1 MLRLRVAYSRSER
14 ALARSLSAVRRIAN
28 CCAQAANAKCTSCS
42 QLVAMCSF
50 AAFSVAQGATLLSAQ
65 ALEPC
70 CAKTRSRGLRRALAG
85 WAKSLQKIKDTVG
98 STHAIVRLHSVGK
111 LRLANLHR
119 DTATTDTNMHF
130 RELILDYAGV
140 WPNFGLASPCKQMR
154 NFLRFASFFQKN

>member
-98 STHAIVRLHSVGK
+98 STHAIVESGCTLLESQAKDRRES
-111 LRLANLHR
+111 RSCI
-119 DTATTDTNMHF
+119 TDTNMHF
-130 RELILDYAGV
+130 RDTLFWTPAFGLILGHRHVNKCAI
-140 WPNFGLASPCKQMR
+140 S
-154 NFLRFASFFQKN
+154 